1 MSDTLVYR
9 IAFASL
15 RGINAVMARELM
27 ARLGSEEE
35 FFRASRSQL
44 AAIMGFR
51 NRLMEPDYRHK
62 MVEDARREADFISA
76 NSINAVY
83 YTDESYPDLLA
94 NCDDAPLMLYSLGD
108 ADLSPRYS
116 IAVVGTR
123 HATPY
128 GLDFTDRLVKGLA
141 ERVNGEVTVLSGLAY
156 GVDVAAHKAAMR
168 YGLPTIGV
176 LAHGLNTIYPAVHRA
191 VAADMVRQG
200 GALVTDYR
208 SIDAVHKGNF
218 LARNRIV
225 AGMSHC
231 LIVVESARKGGAMV
245 TAKIASGYCRD
256 VFALPGRISDTYS
269 KGCNRLITLC
279 VAKLVQDV
287 DDIIEDMN
295 WPLKE
300 QRVNADAQQSLFPSL
315 SPDQEA
321 VARYLGEHG
330 EAQLNR
336 LSVELD
342 IPVGRLMS
350 ALIELEFQ
358 GLVTAFPGGTYR
370 KAVP

>member
-1 MSDTLVYR
+1 MDDGLVYK

-15 RGINAVMARELM
+15 RGMNAVMAQELM

-44 AAIMGFR
+44 GAIMGFR
-51 NRLMEPDYRHK
+51 NRFMDPEYRNK
-62 MVEDARREADFISA
+62 ILDEARREADFVRA
-76 NSINAVY
+76 NSISALY
-83 YTDESYPDLLA
+83 YTDPGYPELLTH
-94 NCDDAPLMLYSLGD
+94 CDDAPLMLYALGN
-108 ADLSPRYS
+108 ANLNPKYS

-128 GLDFTDRLVKGLA
+128 GLDFTDKLVKGLA

-156 GVDVAAHKAAMR
+156 GIDVAAHKAALR

-176 LAHGLNTIYPAVHRA
+176 LAHGLNTIYPAAHRS
-191 VAADMVRQG
+191 VAADMVRNEG
-200 GALVTDYR
+200 GLVTDYR

-256 VFALPGRISDTYS
+256 VFALPGRTSDTYS
-269 KGCNRLITLC
+269 QGCNRLITLC

-287 DDIIEDMN
+287 DDIINDMN
-295 WPLKE
+295 WPVKASENESATQQTLF
-300 QRVNADAQQSLFPSL
+300 DAL

-321 VARYLGEHG
+321 VVRYLGEHG

-358 GLVTAFPGGTYR
+358 GAVMAYPGGTYR
-370 KAVP
+370 KASL

>member
-1 MSDTLVYR
+1 MDTSLVYK

-27 ARLGSEEE
+27 ARLGCEEE
-35 FFRASRSQL
+35 FFRASGSRL

-51 NRLMEPDYRHK
+51 NRFMEQEYRGK
-62 MVEDARREADFISA
+62 ILDEARREYDFVCA
-76 NSINAVY
+76 NSITPVY
-83 YTDESYPDLLA
+83 YTDSNYPTLLSD
-94 NCDDAPLMLYSLGD
+94 CDDAPLMLYTLGS
-108 ADLSPRYS
+108 ADLNHQHT

-123 HATPY
+123 NVTPY
-128 GLDFTDRLVKGLA
+128 GLDFTDKLVKGLA
-141 ERVNGEVTVLSGLAY
+141 ERVQGGATVVSGLAY
-156 GVDVAAHKAAMR
+156 GVDVAAHKAALR

-176 LAHGLNTIYPAVHRA
+176 LAHGLNTIYPATHRS

-200 GALVTDYR
+200 GGLVTDYR
-208 SIDAVHKGNF
+208 SVDTIHKGNF

-256 VFALPGRISDTYS
+256 VFALPGRTSDTYS
-269 KGCNRLITLC
+269 QGCNRLITLC

-287 DDIIEDMN
+287 DDLIEDMN
-295 WPLKE
+295 WPCVKPE
-300 QRVNADAQQSLFPSL
+300 KQNSQMSLFNTL
-315 SPDQEA
+315 TPDQTA
-321 VARYLGEHG
+321 VVQYLATHT
-330 EAQLNR
+330 EAQINR

-358 GLVTAFPGGTYR
+358 GLVLAYPGGSYR
-370 KAVP
+370 KAQP

>member
-245 TAKIASGYCRD
+245 TAKIASGYC
-256 VFALPGRISDTYS
+256 LSLIHISEPT
-269 KGCNRLITLC
+269 R
-279 VAKLVQDV
+279 
-287 DDIIEDMN
+287 
-295 WPLKE
+295 P
-300 QRVNADAQQSLFPSL
+300 
-315 SPDQEA
+315 
-321 VARYLGEHG
+321 
-330 EAQLNR
+330 
-336 LSVELD
+336 
-342 IPVGRLMS
+342 
-350 ALIELEFQ
+350 
-358 GLVTAFPGGTYR
+358 
-370 KAVP
+370 